1 MANTINWG
9 KIYCGMIDYKGWGAD
24 TAWSTNAVNDIS
36 APTCWGT
43 FALTSDL
50 ISISGSPLTADT
62 TEYKA
67 DATQI

>member
-9 KIYCGMIDYKGWGAD
+9 KVYCEMINYTGWGAD

-62 TEYKA
+62 TQYKA